1 MGFLVELIR
10 EYGFG
15 IVFLNVFVEQLG
27 APIPAYPVL
36 VVTGALEGADW
47 VRLLWLVAVAV
58 SAALIADLF
67 WYQAGKAYGHRV
79 LGRICRISLS
89 PDACIRQT
97 ETVYGRWGARSLLV
111 AKFVPGFASIASA
124 LAGVMGTP
132 LRSFVLYDGLGALI
146 WVGSGVYL
154 GSLFSSTVED
164 LLGVLTALGQW
175 GLLLL
180 AVALGL
186 FIVRKWW
193 QRHRMV
199 RSLRMPRMS
208 VRELAGLHA
217 QGMQPTV
224 IDVRALPQYRQGHI
238 PGAQSWEL
246 RPRDGGESHAHLLPQ
261 HDHPHGVVV
270 YCDCPNEISAARLA
284 RQLQRAG
291 FANVRP
297 LVGGL
302 KAWQAAGFDVETAPL
317 PVTAGADEGPAPSVP

>member
-146 WVGSGVYL
+146 WVGSAVYL

-284 RQLQRAG
+284 RQLQRAS

>member
-79 LGRICRISLS
+79 LGRISRISLS

-146 WVGSGVYL
+146 WVGSAVYL